1 MAFYIE
7 SNHSQAHPAASE
19 QRRHF
24 VKLKGELSYK
34 IALQQSF
41 LPRSGLGIKPGVS
54 NPRLCRL
61 LSCPEGTPENLAFY
75 QRELLFPSEFF
86 LIDTD

>member
-1 MAFYIE
+1 MIFNMSI
-7 SNHSQAHPAASE
+7 SFLNLQIF
-19 QRRHF
+19 R
-24 VKLKGELSYK
+24 ELSYK

-54 NPRLCRL
+54 NLRLCRV